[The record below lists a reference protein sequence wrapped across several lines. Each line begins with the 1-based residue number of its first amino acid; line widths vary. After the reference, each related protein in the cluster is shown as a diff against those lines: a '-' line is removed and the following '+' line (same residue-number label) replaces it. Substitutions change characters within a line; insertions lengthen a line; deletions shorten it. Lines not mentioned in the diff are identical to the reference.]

1 MVIIRLIRRIR
12 LIRLIGPIR
21 LIRQKTEQDKFFTLN
36 IIKPLNMKKTALM
49 AALMLLTVVTTNA
62 AKKIYKPW
70 DNGRLVVSENQRYI
84 VHENGKPFFWLG
96 NTAWLLPERLNRDEV
111 GFFLSKDREAGYN
124 VEQIQVLNAIPTF
137 NIYGQQANDATF
149 DFSKFTKPGVYGYWD
164 HLDFIVDVAA
174 ANGIYIAMD
183 CIWGS
188 QINNMDVKKAAAYGK
203 FLGERYKN
211 KPNIIWMIGGDIM
224 GDKKPEVWD
233 ALARAIRKADNGHIM
248 TFHPRGRT
256 TSAWW
261 YNDREW
267 MDFNMFQS
275 GHRRYGQ
282 RNGDG
287 DYTIKDNTEEDNWIY
302 VDMSFEKKPLR
313 PVIDGEPS
321 YEDIP
326 QGLHDFSA
334 PRWMDYDVRRYAYW
348 AVFAGAFGHT
358 YGHNSVMQFIRP
370 GLGASFGAEKP
381 WWEAMKDPGYNQM
394 KYLKRLMLAF
404 PFTERIGDQS
414 IIAGQN
420 GERYDRVIATR
431 GNDYMLVYNYSGKPM
446 KIDLTKIS
454 GAKKNVW
461 WMNPADGKLTYLG
474 EYDSKVTEFT
484 YDAAYLR
491 GSDRVLIAV
500 DAAKS
505 YIEKGATVI
514 PEAE

>member
-1 MVIIRLIRRIR
+1 MKRTNLI
-12 LIRLIGPIR
+12 
-21 LIRQKTEQDKFFTLN
+21 FTLA
-36 IIKPLNMKKTALM
+36 LLLM
-49 AALMLLTVVTTNA
+49 ATA
-62 AKKIYKPW
+62 APAASKIYKPW
-70 DNGRLVVSENQRYI
+70 SNGRLVVSENNRYL
-84 VHENGKPFFWLG
+84 VHENGTPFFWLG
-96 NTAWLLPERLNRDEV
+96 NTAWLMPERLNRDEV
-111 GFFLSKDREAGYN
+111 EYFLSYERTAGYN

-137 NIYGQQANDATF
+137 NVYGHAANNAEF
-149 DFSKFTKPGVYGYWD
+149 DFSKVSKPGVYGYWE
-164 HLDFIVDVAA
+164 HLDYIVDVAER
-174 ANGIYIAMD
+174 NGIYIAMD

-188 QINNMDVKKAAAYGK
+188 QINAMDTKKAAALGT
-203 FLGERYKN
+203 FLAERYKD
-211 KPNIIWMIGGDIM
+211 KPNIIWLIGGDIM

-233 ALARAIRKADNGHIM
+233 AMARAIKKIDKVHVM

-282 RNGDG
+282 RKGDG
-287 DYTIKDNTEEDNWIY
+287 DYTIKDNTEEDNWRY

-326 QGLHDFSA
+326 QGLHDVND
-334 PRWMDYDVRRYAYW
+334 PRWQDYDVRRYAYW
-348 AVFAGAFGHT
+348 AVFGGAFGHT

-370 GLGASFGAEKP
+370 GLQASFGAEKP

-394 KYLKRLMLAF
+394 KYLKWLMLSF
-404 PFTERIGDQS
+404 PFTERIADQS

-431 GNDYMLVYNYSGKPM
+431 GNDYLLVYNYSGKPM
-446 KIDLTKIS
+446 SIDLAKIS

-500 DAAKS
+500 DSSKN
-505 YIEKGATVI
+505 YISKTDTQITEKQ
-514 PEAE
+514 

>member
-1 MVIIRLIRRIR
+1 MRNKKILIIAVL
-12 LIRLIGPIR
+12 LLS
-21 LIRQKTEQDKFFTLN
+21 
-36 IIKPLNMKKTALM
+36 AL
-49 AALMLLTVVTTNA
+49 AVNA
-62 AKKIYKPW
+62 ASKVYKPW
-70 DNGRLVVSENQRYI
+70 KNGRLKVSDNNLYI
-84 VHENGKPFFWLG
+84 VHENGTPFFWMG
-96 NTAWLLPERLNRDEV
+96 NTAWLLPERLNREEAEY
-111 GFFLSKDREAGYN
+111 FLAKDRQAGYN

-137 NIYGQQANDATF
+137 NVYGQQANDA
-149 DFSKFTKPGVYGYWD
+149 DFNFAKYTKEGVYGYWD
-164 HLDFIVDVAA
+164 HLDYIVNAA
-174 ANGIYIAMD
+174 ERNGIYIAMD

-188 QINNMDVKKAAAYGK
+188 MINQMDVKKAAALGK
-203 FLGERYKN
+203 FLGERYKDN
-211 KPNIIWMIGGDIM
+211 PNIIWMIGGDIM
-224 GDKKPEVWD
+224 GNKKPEVWD
-233 ALARAIRKADNGHIM
+233 ALARAIKKVDKNHIM

-287 DYTIKDNTEEDNWIY
+287 DYTIKDNTEEDNWTY

-334 PRWMDYDVRRYAYW
+334 PRWQDYDVRRYAYW
-348 AVFAGAFGHT
+348 AVFAGCFGHT

-381 WWEAMKDPGYNQM
+381 WWDAMKDPGYNQM
-394 KYLKRLMLAF
+394 KYIKWLMLSF
-404 PFTERIGDQS
+404 PFTERVADQS

-431 GNDYMLVYNYSGKPM
+431 GNDYLLVYNYSGKPM
-446 KIDLTKIS
+446 KIDLGKIS

-461 WMNPADGKLTYLG
+461 WMNPSDGKLTYVG
-474 EYDSKVTEFT
+474 EFDSKVTEFT

-500 DAAKS
+500 DASKN
-505 YIEKGATVI
+505 YINKTETELAEKQ
-514 PEAE
+514 

>member
-1 MVIIRLIRRIR
+1 MKHKLIIAI
-12 LIRLIGPIR
+12 
-21 LIRQKTEQDKFFTLN
+21 
-36 IIKPLNMKKTALM
+36 
-49 AALMLLTVVTTNA
+49 MLLFATVTAHA
-62 AKKIYKPW
+62 AGKIYKPW
-70 DNGRLVVSENQRYI
+70 SNGKLKVSDNNLYIIHDNGT
-84 VHENGKPFFWLG
+84 PFFWMG
-96 NTAWLLPERLNRDEV
+96 NTAWLLPERLNREEAEY
-111 GFFLSKDREAGYN
+111 FLAKDREAGYN

-137 NIYGQQANDATF
+137 NVYGHQANNAEF
-149 DFSKFTKPGVYGYWD
+149 DFSKVSKPGVYGYWE
-164 HLDFIVDVAA
+164 HLDYIVDTAER
-174 ANGIYIAMD
+174 NGIYIAMD

-188 QINNMDVKKAAAYGK
+188 MLKQMDIKKAENLGR
-203 FLGERYKN
+203 FLATRYKD

-224 GDKKPEVWD
+224 GDRSPEIWD
-233 ALARAIRKADNGHIM
+233 AMARAIKKIDKNHIM

-287 DYTIKDNTEEDNWIY
+287 DYTIKDNTEEDNWRYI
-302 VDMSFEKKPLR
+302 DMSFEKKPLR

-321 YEDIP
+321 YEDSP

-334 PRWMDYDVRRYAYW
+334 PRWQDYDVRRYAYW
-348 AVFAGAFGHT
+348 AVFGGCFGHT

-370 GLGASFGAEKP
+370 GLSASFGAEKA
-381 WWEAMKDPGYNQM
+381 WWDAMKDPGYNQM
-394 KYLKRLMLAF
+394 KYLKWLMLTF
-404 PFTERIGDQS
+404 PFTERIADQS

-431 GNDYMLVYNYSGKPM
+431 GNDYLLVYNYSGKPM
-446 KIDLTKIS
+446 DIDLGKIS
-454 GAKKNVW
+454 GSKKNVW
-461 WMNPADGKLTYLG
+461 WMNPTDGKLTYLG
-474 EYDSKVTEFT
+474 EYDSKVTSFS

-500 DAAKS
+500 DATKN
-505 YIEKGATVI
+505 YLNKTDTVI
-514 PEAE
+514 PEKQ

>member
-1 MVIIRLIRRIR
+1 MKRTNLI
-12 LIRLIGPIR
+12 
-21 LIRQKTEQDKFFTLN
+21 FTLA
-36 IIKPLNMKKTALM
+36 LLLM
-49 AALMLLTVVTTNA
+49 ATAALA
-62 AKKIYKPW
+62 ASKIYKPW
-70 DNGRLVVSENQRYI
+70 SNGRLVVSENNRYL
-84 VHENGKPFFWLG
+84 VHENGTPFFWLG
-96 NTAWLLPERLNRDEV
+96 NTAWLMPERLNRDEV
-111 GFFLSKDREAGYN
+111 EYFLSYERTAGYN

-137 NIYGQQANDATF
+137 NVYGHAANNAEF
-149 DFSKFTKPGVYGYWD
+149 DFTKVSKPGVYGYWE
-164 HLDFIVDVAA
+164 HLDYIVDVAER
-174 ANGIYIAMD
+174 NGIYIAMD

-188 QINNMDVKKAAAYGK
+188 QINAMDTKKAAALGT
-203 FLGERYKN
+203 FLAERYKD
-211 KPNIIWMIGGDIM
+211 KPNIIWLIGGDIM

-233 ALARAIRKADNGHIM
+233 AMARAIKKIDKVHVM

-282 RNGDG
+282 RKGDG
-287 DYTIKDNTEEDNWIY
+287 DYTIKDNTEEDNWRY

-326 QGLHDFSA
+326 QGLHDVND
-334 PRWMDYDVRRYAYW
+334 PRWQDYDVRRYAYW
-348 AVFAGAFGHT
+348 AVFGGAFGHT

-370 GLGASFGAEKP
+370 GLQASFGAEKP
-381 WWEAMKDPGYNQM
+381 WWDAMKDPGYNQM
-394 KYLKRLMLAF
+394 KYLKWLMLSF
-404 PFTERIGDQS
+404 PFTERIADQS

-431 GNDYMLVYNYSGKPM
+431 GNDYLLVYNYSGKPM
-446 KIDLTKIS
+446 SIDLAKIS

-474 EYDSKVTEFT
+474 EYDNKVTEFT

-500 DAAKS
+500 DSSKN
-505 YIEKGATVI
+505 YISKTDTQITEKQ
-514 PEAE
+514 